1 MTSSGL
7 NEFGRGGIYVANERN
22 KVVTTIYG
30 REYTIVG
37 VETTDHLR
45 KVAREVD
52 EKMQEIGSQNHALD
66 SGRLAVLTA
75 VNATH
80 DYLKLEQKYLELEQ
94 ELARIKGRD

>member
-52 EKMQEIGSQNHALD
+52 EKMH
-66 SGRLAVLTA
+66 
-75 VNATH
+75 
-80 DYLKLEQKYLELEQ
+80 
-94 ELARIKGRD
+94 